1 MIFYTFHEIDVKT
14 FLNFFINN
22 FSINI
27 TTIYIYIDISKGTT
41 TNMKLVPSIS
51 IILRDDSCLGSLYD
65 RDKHHVLIC

>member
-1 MIFYTFHEIDVKT
+1 MIFYIFHEIDVKT

-22 FSINI
+22 FPVNI
-27 TTIYIYIDISKGTT
+27 TTIYIDISKGTT

-65 RDKHHVLIC
+65 RDKHHVSIC